1 MAKPALKWD
10 NELGGRL
17 MAKKGNKSDET
28 SKDEKKTSSRLMRLQ
43 EYEMNFDLM
52 SKDALNSFQ
61 DDIAEFFDLKGKM
74 VSLPISVETARAEV
88 AHVVGDLGFAIAVP
102 SPNQPEPSV
111 SAEPSAED
119 STNEN
124 ADMAINAEEADPASD
139 SNRRYIF
146 GLNAEFEAHISIPD
160 LRRFHMYNAVLA
172 DRYSCEFLTCIITMW
187 PSKHKTLNSS
197 CISFRPKIIRL
208 YEWDE
213 KNVMAEIQA
222 KVDKKEKVNMLRL
235 VYYPLCDKSARYYEK
250 ALEAFKV
257 VSAVYLDRG
266 ERTRIAS
273 MIALGVL
280 KFLTK
285 EERKSL
291 RRELEIM
298 DIILDE
304 SILDLADEAL
314 QTKYETELKKKDED
328 LKAKDEDLKAKD
340 EENKVLKLYIASSDP
355 KTIAAKLGIALDR
368 VTRILSATITI

>member
-1 MAKPALKWD
+1 
-10 NELGGRL
+10 
-17 MAKKGNKSDET
+17 MAKKGKESNET
-28 SKDEKKTSSRLMRLQ
+28 GNEEKKKPPRLMRLQ

-102 SPNQPEPSV
+102 SPNQPESAD
-111 SAEPSAED
+111 SAESNADD
-119 STNEN
+119 STNETQ
-124 ADMAINAEEADPASD
+124 DMDISAEEADPASD
-139 SNRRYIF
+139 SKRKYLF

-160 LRRFHMYNAVLA
+160 LRRFRMYNAVLS
-172 DRYSCEFLTCIITMW
+172 DRYDCEFITCIVTMW

-197 CISFRPKIIRL
+197 CLSFRPKLIRL

-213 KNVMAEIQA
+213 KKVMEEIQA

-235 VYYPLCDKSARYYEK
+235 IYYPLCDKSARYYEK

-257 VSAVYLDRG
+257 VSAVYPDRG

-280 KFLTK
+280 KFLNK
-285 EERKSL
+285 DERKSL
-291 RRELEIM
+291 RMSWR
-298 DIILDE
+298 
-304 SILDLADEAL
+304 
-314 QTKYETELKKKDED
+314 
-328 LKAKDEDLKAKD
+328 
-340 EENKVLKLYIASSDP
+340 
-355 KTIAAKLGIALDR
+355 
-368 VTRILSATITI
+368 